1 MFLWVSWPPLPKQ
14 TKKQTRSKYFLW
26 KECHSQTCFSGQLP
40 VMSSILLKPKQ
51 ELLVLLF
58 PILHSL
64 ENTAFVSASRKLLFT
79 VAALLISLMTMSSS
93 LYTRGVAEPT
103 TLSPTLTFSRTQT
116 TETKLC
122 IEKLS
127 LISVIFEPVLN
138 HHHIFR
144 CVTGYF
150 WSKEINCVLPVVV
163 CATCW
168 LQSGKPPCQNNSK
181 GSLQILFSNTIH
193 HKTSKHYLN
202 ASGRWTIILFW
213 SG

>member
-1 MFLWVSWPPLPKQ
+1 MFLWVSCPPQINKKVPKLSFG
-14 TKKQTRSKYFLW
+14 KRGS
-26 KECHSQTCFSGQLP
+26 HSQTCFPRQSP
-40 VMSSILLKPKQ
+40 IMSSLVLKPKQ
-51 ELLVLLF
+51 ELLVILL

-79 VAALLISLMTMSSS
+79 IAALLISLMTMSSS
-93 LYTRGVAEPT
+93 LYMRGVAEPT
-103 TLSPTLTFSRTQT
+103 ALSPTRTFSRTRT
-116 TETKLC
+116 METKLC
-122 IEKLS
+122 IEKVS
-127 LISVIFEPVLN
+127 LIFVIFEPMLN

-163 CATCW
+163 CAMCW
-168 LQSGKPPCQNNSK
+168 LQPGKPPCQNNSK
-181 GSLQILFSNTIH
+181 GSMQILFSNTIH

-202 ASGRWTIILFW
+202 TSGRWTIISFW